1 MNDTTRMY
9 APGHSDGELDCLSYQ
24 AEAFEPFTRQLFQQ
38 AGITTRMRVLNVGCG
53 SGDVAFLAAE
63 LVGPSREVIG
73 ADQDAAAVSRATA
86 RAQAKGIGNV
96 RFLDADPTL
105 RAHPDVIGARSVR

>member
-53 SGDVAFLAAE
+53 SGDVRFWRPNSSGQAE
-63 LVGPSREVIG
+63 RSLV
-73 ADQDAAAVSRATA
+73 
-86 RAQAKGIGNV
+86 
-96 RFLDADPTL
+96 PTKTPQL
-105 RAHPDVIGARSVR
+105 